1 MIPTGLLTTISR
13 AEADILSGS
22 PEQEYQNQR
31 RIVQIYVI
39 ARMKLQCKEI
49 AGAGDHKG
57 RLMQG

>member
-13 AEADILSGS
+13 AEAGTLSGS

-39 ARMKLQCKEI
+39 ARMKVELISCRNK
-49 AGAGDHKG
+49 
-57 RLMQG
+57 